1 MNYTI
6 QILDLEIELENIRE
20 RKKTSIKAMKYDLAC
35 EYRDL
40 ERLKEKEI
48 FILITNI
55 QKNLDEILSE
65 SNDIQ
70 ILDLEIELETIRN
83 RKNDSTKAMR
93 YGVASEYRDLEK
105 LKEDEILSLI
115 KNLKKAPDEI
125 QLAPDD
131 YYKLKEMRRAIWYYQ
146 KIKNSTKA

>member
-1 MNYTI
+1 
-6 QILDLEIELENIRE
+6 
-20 RKKTSIKAMKYDLAC
+20 
-35 EYRDL
+35 
-40 ERLKEKEI
+40 
-48 FILITNI
+48 
-55 QKNLDEILSE
+55 
-65 SNDIQ
+65 
-70 ILDLEIELETIRN
+70 
-83 RKNDSTKAMR
+83 MR